1 MAWNQPGGQNN
12 NPWGGRRPANGG
24 GGPNLDERVKDWQ
37 RKFESLF
44 RPGGKG
50 EGGALFITVLLLIL
64 ALWLFSGFFQIKA
77 AERGVVQRFGKVI
90 MPVRTEGW
98 GWRLPWPIDTVTKV
112 DVANVRSSSF
122 KPRVLTADVNLVD
135 VHFAVQYR
143 YADPINLLFAVTDPE
158 GTLREVSESAIRQ
171 VIGQSL
177 LDDVLV
183 GKTRPNITKR
193 TKELIQATL
202 DRYGTGIVVSTVN
215 LTDVQVPEP
224 VIPSQRDANKA
235 LADQERFVK
244 EAQAYA
250 NGIQPVAEGAGARL
264 TQDAQAYA
272 AQVVALAEG
281 QSSRFSQLAAAYDL
295 APEITRKRLY
305 LDTME
310 SVLGRANK
318 VIVDGGK
325 GGNGNMLYLPLDKLL
340 ERARSQQNS
349 DSQDQQPS
357 VRVSPEPDS
366 ANLDGRSRG
375 ER

>member
-12 NPWGGRRPANGG
+12 NPWGNRRPNNGG
-24 GGPNLDERVKDWQ
+24 GGSNLDERVKEWQ

-64 ALWLFSGFFQIKA
+64 TLWLFSGFFQVKA
-77 AERGVVQRFGKVI
+77 AERGVIQRFGKVI
-90 MPVRTEGW
+90 LPVRAEGW

-112 DVANVRSSSF
+112 NVAKVNSKEF

-135 VHFAVQYR
+135 VRFAVQYR
-143 YADPINLLFAVTDPE
+143 YADPIKVLFAVTDPD
-158 GTLREVSESAIRQ
+158 GTLQEVSESAIRQ
-171 VIGQSL
+171 VIGQSV

-202 DRYGTGIVVSTVN
+202 DRYGAGIVISTVN
-215 LTDVQVPEP
+215 LTDVQVPEA

-250 NGIQPVAEGAGARL
+250 NGIQPVAEGAAARL
-264 TQDAQAYA
+264 TQDAQAYS

-281 QSSRFSQLAAAYDL
+281 QSSRFAQLAAAYNE
-295 APEITRKRLY
+295 APEVTRKRLY

-310 SVLGRANK
+310 GVMSRANK
-318 VIVDGGK
+318 VIVDEKSGS
-325 GGNGNMLYLPLDKLL
+325 GNMIYLPLDKLMD
-340 ERARSQQNS
+340 RGRNNS
-349 DSQDQQPS
+349 SGSDNQEPS
-357 VRVSPEPDS
+357 VRVTPEADPATADP
-366 ANLDGRSRG
+366 RSRG